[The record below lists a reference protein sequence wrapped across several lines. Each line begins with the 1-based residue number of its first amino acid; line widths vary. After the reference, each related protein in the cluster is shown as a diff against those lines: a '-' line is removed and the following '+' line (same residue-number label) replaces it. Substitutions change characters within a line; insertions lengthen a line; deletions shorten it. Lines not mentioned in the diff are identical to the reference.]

1 MKNWKRSSLILVTAL
16 FLLAISGAVAMAQ
29 NVDPNARSIRGAVYV
44 DVNADGQCVNT
55 GVEGEVAVVGV
66 PVEFVSSDEAHTITL
81 TTGDDGT
88 YGLVAV
94 GHGVWQ
100 VTAKPDA
107 SQYVVTTENPLFV
120 LVDDD
125 NPIQTDVN
133 FCVAGG
139 SGVAGNGVIILPP
152 PVVLPESGAPAAAN
166 NTNLIVG
173 LAALLGFILLV
184 VGAGLE
190 LKRRTSS

>member
-1 MKNWKRSSLILVTAL
+1 MKSWKKSSLILFTAV
-16 FLLAISGAVAMAQ
+16 LLLVISGATAMAQ
-29 NVDPNARSIRGAVYV
+29 NVDPNARSIRGTVYL

-55 GVEGEVAVVGV
+55 GVDGEVPIEGI
-66 PVEFVSSDEAHTITL
+66 PVEFVSSDGAHVITL

-107 SQYVVTTENPLFV
+107 SKYVVTSENPLFT

-125 NPIQTDVN
+125 NKIQTGID

-139 SGVAGNGVIILPP
+139 SGTIGNGVIVLP
-152 PVVLPESGAPAAAN
+152 PVVLPESGAAATSN
-166 NTNLIVG
+166 SNLIVG
-173 LAALLGFILLV
+173 LVVLFGFGLLSL
-184 VGAGLE
+184 GAGLE
-190 LKRRTSS
+190 VKRRAQK